1 MTVKN
6 NWNDIWKK
14 NKFTHISL
22 PTLCTEA
29 FEKYHISKEIKK
41 NKKNIKIL
49 DAGCGNGR
57 NFIYLNNLG
66 YNVYGVDNSEFIIKK
81 LKKQFPKYKKKFE
94 NSYLSKLN
102 FPDNYFDAI
111 LSDASLYYSNIEEFN
126 KGIIE
131 LRRTLKK
138 NGIIRVYTKSNRHA
152 YLKKDRTVE
161 MKIKTSWEKNLTVT
175 LLSQKD
181 IKKFFKGFKNIKIGL
196 DEFNFINKKKLHSY
210 WVITA
215 KKAY

>member
-81 LKKQFPKYKKKFE
+81 LKKQFPKYKKNLKI
-94 NSYLSKLN
+94 LICLN
-102 FPDNYFDAI
+102 
-111 LSDASLYYSNIEEFN
+111 
-126 KGIIE
+126 
-131 LRRTLKK
+131 
-138 NGIIRVYTKSNRHA
+138 
-152 YLKKDRTVE
+152 
-161 MKIKTSWEKNLTVT
+161 
-175 LLSQKD
+175 
-181 IKKFFKGFKNIKIGL
+181 
-196 DEFNFINKKKLHSY
+196 
-210 WVITA
+210 
-215 KKAY
+215 